1 MHVCTYVYIGIY
13 MHVYVCI
20 HVFIHACVCVCV
32 CVCEK
37 TECFRL
43 WFLYLTSA
51 SWNVVPETQNTS
63 PTVNYLIDGRAGV
76 RTSLSCPLDW

>member
-20 HVFIHACVCVCV
+20 YVFIHACVCVCV
-32 CVCEK
+32 K

-63 PTVNYLIDGRAGV
+63 PMVNYLIDGRAGV